1 MHLPATVETHSE
13 HICSFAPCHERHLP
27 AILHGNLRQS
37 HLVVCDIRHLHLLA
51 VNVHGTCQC
60 KLVADDDV
68 CLARLFKHLLQ
79 YVGIEFAQG
88 QEHDINHVHSQ
99 RDGLGWEG
107 KHVVLVL
114 HIAELRTVVNHALVC
129 QKIEACKGRC
139 SRTNVYVGKTPTYK
153 LYCAGSV
160 TNTNQAAKY
169 IYMFI
174 TIGPIKKL

>member
-1 MHLPATVETHSE
+1 M
-13 HICSFAPCHERHLP
+13 
-27 AILHGNLRQS
+27 
-37 HLVVCDIRHLHLLA
+37 
-51 VNVHGTCQC
+51 
-60 KLVADDDV
+60 
-68 CLARLFKHLLQ
+68 
-79 YVGIEFAQG
+79 
-88 QEHDINHVHSQ
+88 
-99 RDGLGWEG
+99 
-107 KHVVLVL
+107 LVL

-174 TIGPIKKL
+174 TVGPMKKL